1 MRERLIFFLSSLSR
15 PNKQFIVILVDVT
28 LCVIATYIAYSLR
41 LEQVYLPLE
50 KDFKVFLLAIVI
62 FLPIFFYLGFYREIF
77 RYSNLAIYFN
87 VFKAILI
94 YGSIFFLILFYF
106 SWSGIPRSIG
116 IIQPIFFSVFLII
129 SRTVASKL
137 LINLETKIEKH
148 NILIYGAG
156 SLGADIGNT
165 IAAEGIHRV
174 IAFIDD
180 DPAKLNKKING
191 IKIFSKENIN
201 ELIINNKV
209 TDIFISINNIN
220 STNKKKLINSLISYN
235 VRVRTLPAISNI
247 ISRTSYSGEYETV
260 DIFDLINR
268 DNELSQIDLG
278 FIKNRDV
285 LISGAGG
292 SIGSE
297 ICRQILMQKPKKILL
312 LDHSEFSLYQI
323 HQEIIDLISFNDLK
337 VKVIPILCDIRNINK
352 IKSIFEMHKPSIVYH
367 AAAYKHVPL
376 LQENIAESVLNNIIG
391 TINLS
396 RCAHKMSNKFILIST
411 DKAVRPTNIMGAT
424 KRVAEMSIQ
433 LMAQNAMN
441 EKKQISYSIVRFGNV
456 LGSSGS
462 VIPLFM
468 KQIKKGGPVT
478 LTHPEVK
485 RYMMTIPEAVHLVLQ
500 TSNIANNGDICV
512 LEMGEQ
518 IKILDIA
525 KRLIKLNGLIVRDD
539 KNPDGDIELKYIGL
553 RPGEKLYEELALGND
568 FSKTIHPLIYKV
580 NDQFMDENLFN
591 SHLEKLSQY
600 AEENNENAMINTLKD
615 LVIGFNLSKAN

>member
-62 FLPIFFYLGFYREIF
+62 FLPIFFYFGFYREIF

-94 YGSIFFLILFYF
+94 YGIIFFLILFYF

-220 STNKKKLINSLISYN
+220 STNKKKLINSLINYN

-297 ICRQILMQKPKKILL
+297 ICRQILMQKPKKIFL

-352 IKSIFEMHKPSIVYH
+352 IKSIFEMHRPSIVYH

-396 RCAHKMSNKFILIST
+396 RCAHKMSDKFILIST

-433 LMAQNAMN
+433 LMAQNAIN

-553 RPGEKLYEELALGND
+553 RPGEKLYEELALGNH

-591 SHLEKLSQY
+591 SYLEKLTQY
-600 AEENNENAMINTLKD
+600 AEENNENAIINTLKD